1 MKFSSVLT
9 LLILVLICPLNASPK
24 EYSLQSPDGHIDVRI
39 FVDEHITWS
48 VHYKDQLIIDKSS
61 VSLIVSKDNILGKNP
76 VLIKS
81 RKDRI
86 KKEIRP
92 VVPNKSSLITDAF
105 NTIRLDF
112 EGSYSLIFRAYD
124 DGIAYRFS
132 TQYPEEITIKN
143 EELRLYFPEDCKA
156 CYPQEESLI
165 SHYEREYLE
174 KKLTEI
180 PEDAFCS
187 LPMLLQT
194 EDSHYVFISE
204 SDLYDYPCLFLSGT
218 REKALK
224 SLFPKAILET
234 KPADTRTDRNEV
246 ITKQADYIART
257 KGTRDFPWR
266 VFIITDDAGT
276 LIESNLVF
284 QLASPLKI
292 TDTEWVRPGKVA
304 WDWWNALNLYGVDFE
319 SGINTET
326 YKYYIDFASEFGIE
340 YIILDEGWSKTT
352 HNVTEP
358 NPEINIKE
366 LIAYGKE
373 KNVGLIL
380 WLLWQPLDKDMEH
393 ILSTYAEWGAKGVK
407 VDFMQRGD
415 QYMVNFYERT
425 AKHAAEHRLLVDF
438 HGAFKPAGLRRA
450 YPNLLTCEG
459 VKGLEHSKWSQAITP
474 KHDVTL
480 PFIRMAAGP
489 MDYTPGAMNNAQKSD
504 FAVRY
509 TRPMSQ
515 GTRCHQTALY
525 IVYDSPLQML
535 CDSPS
540 NYYREKECARFISK
554 IPVTW
559 DETLCLEAA
568 VAEYLVV
575 AKRKGENWYIGALT
589 DWTPRDFELSLSF
602 LGEGKYTA
610 SIMKDGVNA
619 HKHAEDYKKTEEEVT
634 ADSMVDIKLAP
645 GGGWAAVLIKK
656 QKD

>member
-1 MKFSSVLT
+1 MKFASFLT
-9 LLILVLICPLNASPK
+9 LIFLILIYPMNASPK
-24 EYSLQSPDGHIDVRI
+24 EYALTSPDGHIDVRI
-39 FVDEHITWS
+39 FVDEHISWS
-48 VHYKDQLIIDKSS
+48 VHYKDRPVIDKSP
-61 VSLIVSKDNILGKNP
+61 VSLILDENIILGKNP

-81 RKDRI
+81 RKD
-86 KKEIRP
+86 KVKNEIRP
-92 VVPNKSSLITDAF
+92 AVPNKSSLIMDSF
-105 NTIRLDF
+105 NTIKLDF
-112 EGSYSLIFRAYD
+112 DGSYSLIFRAYD
-124 DGIAYRFS
+124 DGIAYRF
-132 TQYPEEITIKN
+132 TTHYPEEITIKN
-143 EELRLYFPEDCKA
+143 EDLRLNFPEDHKA
-156 CYPQEESLI
+156 YFPQEESLI

-180 PEDAFCS
+180 PENAFCS
-187 LPMLLQT
+187 LPVLLQT
-194 EDSHYVFISE
+194 EDPHYVFISE

-218 REKALK
+218 NEKALK

-234 KPADTRTDRNEV
+234 KAPDTRTDRNEV

-292 TDTEWVRPGKVA
+292 SDTEWIRPGKVA
-304 WDWWNALNLYGVDFE
+304 WDWWNALNIYGVDFE

-326 YKYYIDFASEFGIE
+326 YKYSIDFASEFGID
-340 YIILDEGWSKTT
+340 YIILDEGWSQTT
-352 HNVTEP
+352 HDVTEP

-415 QYMVNFYERT
+415 QYMVNFYRRT
-425 AKHAAEHRLLVDF
+425 AEQAAKHKLLVDF

-450 YPNLLTCEG
+450 YPNLLTYEG
-459 VKGLEHSKWSQAITP
+459 VKGLEHSKWSRDITP

-489 MDYTPGAMNNAQKSD
+489 MDYTPGAMNNAQKSN

-509 TRPMSQ
+509 TRPVSQ
-515 GTRCHQTALY
+515 GTRCHQIALY
-525 IVYDSPLQML
+525 VVYESPLQML

-540 NYYREKECARFISK
+540 NYYREKACTAFISK

-559 DETLCLEAA
+559 DETICLEAE
-568 VAEYLVV
+568 VAKYAVV
-575 AKRKGENWYIGALT
+575 ARRKGENWYIGALT

-602 LGEGKYTA
+602 LGEGTYTA

-619 HKHAEDYKKTEEEVT
+619 HKHAEDYKKTEKEVT
-634 ADSMVDIKLAP
+634 AESGINIKMAP
-645 GGGWAAVLIKK
+645 GGGWAAVLTKK

>member
-1 MKFSSVLT
+1 MKFTSVMT
-9 LLILVLICPLNASPK
+9 LLIFVLINPMNASPK
-24 EYSLQSPDGHIDVRI
+24 EYALTSPDIQIEIRI
-39 FVDEHITWS
+39 FIDEHISWS
-48 VHYKDQLIIDKSS
+48 VHYKDRPVIDKSP
-61 VSLIVSKDNILGKNP
+61 VSLILDENKILGENP
-76 VLIKS
+76 VLKKS
-81 RKDRI
+81 SKDKV
-86 KKEIRP
+86 KKEISP
-92 VVPNKSSLITDAF
+92 AVSNKSSLIMDEF
-105 NTIRLDF
+105 NTIKLDF
-112 EGSYSLIFRAYD
+112 DGSYSLIFRAYN

-132 TQYPEEITIKN
+132 TQYPEEITVTS
-143 EELRLYFPEDCKA
+143 EELRLNFPEDHKA
-156 CYPQEESLI
+156 YFPQEESLI
-165 SHYEREYLE
+165 SHYERKYLE

-180 PEDAFCS
+180 PKKAFCS
-187 LPMLLQT
+187 LPVLLQT
-194 EDSHYVFISE
+194 KDSHYVFISE
-204 SDLYDYPCLFLSGT
+204 TDLYDYPCLFLSGT
-218 REKALK
+218 KEKALK

-292 TDTEWVRPGKVA
+292 SDAEWIQPGKVA
-304 WDWWNALNLYGVDFE
+304 WDWWNALNIYGVDFE

-326 YKYYIDFASEFGIE
+326 YKYYIDFASEFGLE

-366 LIAYGKE
+366 LIAYGLK

-407 VDFMQRGD
+407 VDFMQRAD

-425 AKHAAEHRLLVDF
+425 VKQAAEHRLLVDF

-450 YPNLLTCEG
+450 YPNLLSYEG
-459 VKGLEHSKWSQAITP
+459 VKGLENSKWSRDITP

-489 MDYTPGAMNNAQKSD
+489 MDYTPGAMRNAQKSN
-504 FAVRY
+504 FSVRY
-509 TRPMSQ
+509 NRPMSQ
-515 GTRCHQTALY
+515 GTRCHQIALY
-525 IVYDSPLQML
+525 IVYESPLQML
-535 CDSPS
+535 CDTPS
-540 NYYREKECARFISK
+540 NYYREKECTAFISK

-559 DETLCLEAA
+559 DETNCLEAA
-568 VAEYLVV
+568 VAKYVVV
-575 AKRKGENWYIGALT
+575 ARRKGENWYIGALT
-589 DWTPRDFELSLSF
+589 DWTPRDFDLSLSF

-619 HKHAEDYKKTEEEVT
+619 HKHAEDYKKTEKEVT
-634 ADSMVDIKLAP
+634 ADSQINIKMAP
-645 GGGWAAVLIKK
+645 GGGWAAVLTKK
-656 QKD
+656 Q